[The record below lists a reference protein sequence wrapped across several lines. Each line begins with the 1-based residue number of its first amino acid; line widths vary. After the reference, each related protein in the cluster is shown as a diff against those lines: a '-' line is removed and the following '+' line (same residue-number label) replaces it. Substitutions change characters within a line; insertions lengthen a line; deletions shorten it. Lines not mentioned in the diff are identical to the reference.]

1 MNKLKYDL
9 IRKIYDDTSL
19 TSDELNMLI
28 WIAKNA
34 DDFGTVTGMYYKEIS
49 KELSVCHSQF
59 YNIINSL
66 QEKGYI
72 KKSKDYSTDMNITME
87 ENMFIVHDEQ
97 GNPTVEYRDYLNLNM
112 SIFDD
117 SEFYSLKAYAKK
129 LLLAIIVK
137 TVNDRAR
144 RKKNGGKTY
153 AKIFHV
159 PINMF
164 KIYADKLHVTIRMI
178 KSYFKDISKWISIY
192 NDNEYTAAEIIS
204 VQEKVIKKPE
214 VFIKEKGKTNINI
227 RKKTDRFDS
236 DLTFIKMLCRRRN
249 IENDEESLTDAAML
263 LSQYQNRAKE
273 IGQNIRSIAERTISS
288 IGSSLSASGLNKYI
302 SNYIANAKNNEVK
315 ESDRGLPEADENCI
329 PSTKND
335 RNAKKNQFCSFH
347 QRTYD
352 YDELEKML
360 LERS

>member
-19 TSDELNMLI
+19 TSDELNMIL

-34 DDFGTVTGMYYKEIS
+34 DDFGTVTGMYYKEIA
-49 KELSVCHSQF
+49 KELSICHSQF
-59 YNIINSL
+59 YNIISSL
-66 QEKGYI
+66 EKKGYI
-72 KKSKDYSTDMNITME
+72 KKTKDYSTDMNITME
-87 ENMFIVHDEQ
+87 ENMFIVPDEQ
-97 GNPTVEYRDYLNLNM
+97 GNPMVEYRDYLNLNM
-112 SIFDD
+112 SIFSDN
-117 SEFYSLKAYAKK
+117 EFYSLKVCAKK

-144 RKKNGGKTY
+144 RKRNGGKTY

-178 KSYFKDISKWISIY
+178 KCYFKDISKWISIY
-192 NDNEYTAAEIIS
+192 NDNEYTATEIIS

-214 VFIKEKGKTNINI
+214 ILVKEKGKTTI

-236 DLTFIKMLCRRRN
+236 DLAFVKMLCRRRN
-249 IENDEESLTDAAML
+249 IESDDESITDAAML

-273 IGQNIRSIAERTISS
+273 IGQNIRSIVERTISS
-288 IGSSLSASGLNKYI
+288 IGSMLSASGLNKYI
-302 SNYIANAKNNEVK
+302 SNYIANAKNNEAK
-315 ESDRGLPEADENCI
+315 EKDQILPETDENCI
-329 PSTKND
+329 SSTKTD
-335 RNAKKNQFCSFH
+335 KNAKKNQFCSFH

-352 YDELEKML
+352 YEELEKIL